1 MKLHK
6 SGIYNGTFFL
16 HSNKTKVLKSLFIF
30 NERRMITMNI
40 APNSFSQANYSLK
53 ELQDIFSALNSSI
66 IVAITDRTGKITF
79 VNDHFCTISK
89 YKREELVGQDHRLLN
104 SGFHQKSFFREMW
117 KTIGKGEMWNG
128 EICNRAKDGSLYWVK
143 TTIIPFLDENDKP
156 YQYIAI
162 RVDIT
167 AQKDI
172 KKITHIAYHDELTGL
187 PNRRKLE
194 QRLENEFHQSR
205 RTGEKFALFFLDVNR
220 FKHIN
225 DGLGH
230 IIGDM
235 FLLEMANRLRSIDF
249 TSNSFYRYNS
259 DEFVFILNDISRID
273 EMAKEMLSIFHE
285 SFVIDTYE
293 FYSSISIGICVFPDQ
308 ANSIEELIKNADI
321 AMYSAKTTR
330 GNYYKLY
337 RPTMDEDTD
346 KWLMLETKLHQA
358 LKKDL
363 LELHYQPKIDLQTGT
378 VVGMEALLR
387 WYDPELGHLPPE
399 RFIPFA
405 EECGLINDIG
415 VWVLRKASTQAH
427 LWNKEYGL
435 NLKIAVNISP
445 IHISTDGFVDMVRDV
460 IVETN
465 INPSTLE
472 IEITEMSM
480 LDYTEKLIQTIGE
493 LKALGITISIDD
505 FGTGYASLNYLK
517 DFPVDVLKIDRA
529 FVQDIVS
536 GKSGVAMISAIISL
550 AHAMELKVVA
560 EGVEQEAELNVLRK
574 QGCEFVQG
582 YYFSKPLSV
591 ADFTKDI
598 LENVDLH

>member
-1 MKLHK
+1 
-6 SGIYNGTFFL
+6 
-16 HSNKTKVLKSLFIF
+16 
-30 NERRMITMNI
+30 MNI
-40 APNSFSQANYSLK
+40 APSSFNQANYSLK

-66 IVAITDRTGKITF
+66 IVAITDRTGRITF
-79 VNDHFCTISK
+79 VNDHFCKISK

-128 EICNRAKDGSLYWVK
+128 EVCNRAKDGSLYWVK
-143 TTIIPFLDENDKP
+143 TTIIPFMDENDKP

-194 QRLENEFHQSR
+194 QRLEYEFHQSR
-205 RTGEKFALFFLDVNR
+205 RNGEKFALFFIDVNR

-235 FLLEMANRLRSIDF
+235 FLVEMANRLRSIDF
-249 TSNSFYRYNS
+249 TSNSFYRHNS
-259 DEFVFILNDISRID
+259 DEFVFILNDTSRID
-273 EMAKEMLSIFHE
+273 EMAKEILSIFHE
-285 SFVIDTYE
+285 SFIIDTYE
-293 FYSSISIGICVFPDQ
+293 FYASISIGICVFPDQ
-308 ANSIEELIKNADI
+308 ANSIEELLKNADI
-321 AMYSAKTTR
+321 AMYAAKTTR

-337 RPTMDEDTD
+337 LPNMDDDND

-363 LELHYQPKIDLQTGT
+363 LELHYQPKIDLKTGAI
-378 VVGMEALLR
+378 VGMEALLR
-387 WYDPELGHLPPE
+387 WYDSDLGHLPPD

-415 VWVLRKASTQAH
+415 VWVLRKASIQTH
-427 LWNKEYGL
+427 HWNKVYGL
-435 NLKIAVNISP
+435 NLQVAVNISP
-445 IHISTDGFVDMVRDV
+445 IHISADGFVDMVRDV
-460 IVETN
+460 IAETK
-465 INPSTLE
+465 IDPSTLE

-517 DFPVDVLKIDRA
+517 KFPVDVLKIDRA
-529 FVQDIVS
+529 FVQDIIS
-536 GKSGVAMISAIISL
+536 GKSGIAMISAIISL

-560 EGVEQEAELNVLRK
+560 EGVENEAELNVLRK
-574 QGCEFVQG
+574 YGCEYVQG
-582 YYFSKPLSV
+582 YYFSKPLS
-591 ADFTKDI
+591 AEDFTMNI
-598 LENVDLH
+598 LEKVDSH

>member
-1 MKLHK
+1 M
-6 SGIYNGTFFL
+6 S
-16 HSNKTKVLKSLFIF
+16 
-30 NERRMITMNI
+30 MMNI
-40 APNSFSQANYSLK
+40 TPNNINQANYSLK

-89 YKREELVGQDHRLLN
+89 YTRDELLGQDHRLLN
-104 SGFHQKSFFREMW
+104 SGFHPKSFFREMW
-117 KTIGKGEMWNG
+117 KTIGKGSMWDG
-128 EICNRAKDGSLYWVK
+128 EVCNRAKDGSLYWVK
-143 TTIIPFLDENDKP
+143 TTIIPFLDENNKP

-205 RTGEKFALFFLDVNR
+205 RTGEKFALFFIDVNR
-220 FKHIN
+220 FKNIN

-235 FLLEMANRLRSIDF
+235 FLVEMANRLRNIDF

-259 DEFVFILNDISRID
+259 DEFVLILNDINRID
-273 EMAKEMLSIFHE
+273 EMAKEIMSIFYE

-293 FYSSISIGICVFPDQ
+293 FYASISIGV
-308 ANSIEELIKNADI
+308 SIFLDHAHSIDELIKNADI
-321 AMYSAKTTR
+321 AMYAAKSTR
-330 GNYYKLY
+330 GNQYKLY
-337 RPTMDEDTD
+337 RPNMDDSND

-358 LKKDL
+358 LKKDT
-363 LELHYQPKIDLQTGT
+363 LELHYQPKIDLKTDT

-387 WYDPELGHLPPE
+387 WYDSELGQMSPD

-415 VWVLRKASTQAH
+415 VWVLRKACTQAYF
-427 LWNKEYGL
+427 WNEKYGL
-435 NLKIAVNISP
+435 NLQVAVNISP
-445 IHISTDGFVDMVRDV
+445 IHISTDGFVEMVRE
-460 IVETN
+460 ILAETN
-465 INPSTLE
+465 INPHMLE

-480 LDYTEKLIQTIGE
+480 LDYTEKLIETISE
-493 LKALGITISIDD
+493 LKSLGITISIDD

-517 DFPVDVLKIDRA
+517 KFPVDVLKIDRA
-529 FVQDIVS
+529 FVQDIIS
-536 GKSGVAMISAIISL
+536 GESGVAMISAIISL
-550 AHAMELKVVA
+550 AHALELKVVA
-560 EGVEQEAELNVLRK
+560 EGVEQEEELHVLRK
-574 QGCEFVQG
+574 HGCEFVQG
-582 YYFSKPLSV
+582 YFFSKPLSV
-591 ADFTKDI
+591 TDFTNEIIEKM
-598 LENVDLH
+598 ERS

>member
-1 MKLHK
+1 
-6 SGIYNGTFFL
+6 
-16 HSNKTKVLKSLFIF
+16 
-30 NERRMITMNI
+30 MNI
-40 APNSFSQANYSLK
+40 AANSFSQANYSLK

-66 IVAITDRTGKITF
+66 IIAITDRTGKITF

-89 YKREELVGQDHRLLN
+89 YKREELLGQDHRLLN
-104 SGFHQKSFFREMW
+104 SGFHQKSFFKEMW

-128 EICNRAKDGSLYWVK
+128 EVCNRAKDGSLYWVK

-162 RVDIT
+162 RVEIT

-205 RTGEKFALFFLDVNR
+205 RTGEKFALFFIDVNR

-235 FLLEMANRLRSIDF
+235 FLIEMANRLRNIDF
-249 TSNSFYRYNS
+249 TSNSFYRHNS
-259 DEFVFILNDISRID
+259 DEFVFILNDTSRIE
-273 EMAKEMLSIFHE
+273 EMAKEILSIFHE
-285 SFVIDTYE
+285 SFIIDTYE
-293 FYSSISIGICVFPDQ
+293 FYASISIGICVFPDQ
-308 ANSIEELIKNADI
+308 ANSIEELLKNADI
-321 AMYSAKTTR
+321 AMYAAKSTR
-330 GNYYKLY
+330 GNFYKLY
-337 RPTMDEDTD
+337 RPNMDDETD
-346 KWLMLETKLHQA
+346 KLLILETKLHQA

-363 LELHYQPKIDLQTGT
+363 LELHYQPKIDLKTGT

-387 WYDPELGHLPPE
+387 WYDPELGHLPPD

-415 VWVLRKASTQAH
+415 VWVLRKASTQAY

-435 NLKIAVNISP
+435 NLQIAVNISP

-460 IVETN
+460 IAETN
-465 INPSTLE
+465 IDPSTLE

-480 LDYTEKLIQTIGE
+480 LDYTEKLIQTIE
-493 LKALGITISIDD
+493 ALKALGITISIDD

-517 DFPVDVLKIDRA
+517 KFPVDVLKIDRA
-529 FVQDIVS
+529 FVQDIIS
-536 GKSGVAMISAIISL
+536 GKSGVAMISAMISL

-574 QGCEFVQG
+574 HGCEFVQG
-582 YYFSKPLSV
+582 FYFSKPLSV

-598 LENVDLH
+598 LKKVDLH